1 MNNKF
6 VYKIFTRNE
15 WKKFSEDR
23 FVGSHLDISSGF
35 IHLSS
40 KNQIN
45 ATINK
50 FFKTKT
56 SLVIAGF
63 KVETLG
69 SKLKWEEVYK
79 DKFFP
84 HFYGKLFFKHLN
96 NFRLYY

>member
-15 WKKFSEDR
+15 WKRFSEDR
-23 FVGSHLDISSGF
+23 FMGSKLDISSGF

-40 KNQIN
+40 KNQVN
-45 ATINK
+45 GTINK
-50 FFKTKT
+50 FFKTKFF
-56 SLVIAGF
+56 LIIAGF
-63 KVETLG
+63 KAETLG
-69 SKLKWEEVYK
+69 NKLKWEEVYK

-84 HFYGKLFFKHLN
+84 HFYGRLFFKHLN